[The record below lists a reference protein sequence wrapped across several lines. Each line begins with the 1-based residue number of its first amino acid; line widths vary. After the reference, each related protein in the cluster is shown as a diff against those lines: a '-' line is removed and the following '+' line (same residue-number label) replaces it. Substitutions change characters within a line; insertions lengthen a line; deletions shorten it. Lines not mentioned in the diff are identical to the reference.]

1 MWAYDRLKSP
11 LRVNTLS
18 NPASE
23 TSLKGL
29 KTSLEILRRW
39 GINDSQALSIL
50 NISSAEL
57 EQLPSSKVSSEQL
70 VRTSCILNIHAALR
84 TLFNNQSNVYGFMTM
99 QNHSSFFEGRTP
111 LSFIA
116 SGELAA
122 LEQVAEHLTALSIG
136 N

>member
-1 MWAYDRLKSP
+1 M
-11 LRVNTLS
+11 S
-18 NPASE
+18 NPVSE

-29 KTSLEILRRW
+29 MTSLEILKRW
-39 GINDSQALSIL
+39 GANDSQAVSIL

-57 EQLPSSKVSSEQL
+57 AKLSSCKVLSEQL
-70 VRTSCILNIHAALR
+70 VRISYILNIHAALR
-84 TLFNNQSNVYGFMTM
+84 TLFNNQSNVCGFMTM
-99 QNHSSFFEGRTP
+99 KNHSSFFEGKTP
-111 LSFIA
+111 LAFIA

>member
-1 MWAYDRLKSP
+1 M
-11 LRVNTLS
+11 S
-18 NPASE
+18 NPVSE
-23 TSLKGL
+23 TSLKCL
-29 KTSLEILRRW
+29 KISLEILKRW
-39 GINDSQALSIL
+39 GVNDSQAILIL

-57 EQLPSSKVSSEQL
+57 VQLPSCKVSSEQL
-70 VRTSCILNIHAALR
+70 VRTSYILNIHAALR
-84 TLFNNQSNVYGFMTM
+84 TLFNNPSNVYGFMTM
-99 QNHSSFFEGRTP
+99 KNHNPFFDGKTP

>member
-1 MWAYDRLKSP
+1 M
-11 LRVNTLS
+11 S

-29 KTSLEILRRW
+29 NTSLEILKRW
-39 GINDSQALSIL
+39 GVNDSQAILIL

-57 EQLPSSKVSSEQL
+57 VQLPSCKVSSEQL
-70 VRTSCILNIHAALR
+70 VRTSYILNIHAALR
-84 TLFNNQSNVYGFMTM
+84 RLFDNPNNVYGFMAM
-99 QNHSSFFEGRTP
+99 KNNSPFFEGKTP
-111 LSFIA
+111 LSFIS

-122 LEQVAEHLTALSIG
+122 LKQVAEHLTALSVG